1 MLRLLVIEDDQ
12 RLSDNVVEVT
22 KEFLQSTQAF
32 DGAEGLYYGEQNIY
46 DVIVLDLM
54 MPEMNGYQVLQ
65 QLRKRHIETPVLM
78 LTAKDGIDDKI
89 KGFQVGA
96 DDYLVKP
103 FHREE
108 LLMRLKALLKRT
120 HSGFQE
126 NQISHQNLVLNIQQ
140 KTAKVGKENVPLNG
154 KEYDLL
160 EYFIQNPEMIITK
173 EQIFD
178 RIWGF
183 HSETSITVVEVYM
196 SNLRKKLK
204 NYHDQIR
211 IKTLRNVGYMLTKG
225 EQN

>member
-32 DGAEGLYYGEQNIY
+32 DGAEGLYYGEQKIY

-183 HSETSITVVEVYM
+183 DSETSITVVEVYM

-225 EQN
+225 EKN

>member
-183 HSETSITVVEVYM
+183 DSETSITVVEVYM

-225 EQN
+225 EKN

>member
-140 KTAKVGKENVPLNG
+140 KTDKVGKENVPLNG

-183 HSETSITVVEVYM
+183 DSETSITVVEVYM

>member
-126 NQISHQNLVLNIQQ
+126 NQISHQNLVLNLQQ
-140 KTAKVGKENVPLNG
+140 KTAKVGEENVPLNG

-183 HSETSITVVEVYM
+183 DSETSITVVEVYM

>member
-183 HSETSITVVEVYM
+183 DSETSITVVEVYM
-196 SNLRKKLK
+196 SNLRKKMK

>member
-32 DGAEGLYYGEQNIY
+32 DGAEGLYYGGQNIY

-183 HSETSITVVEVYM
+183 DSETSITVVEVYM

-204 NYHDQIR
+204 NHHDQIR

-225 EQN
+225 ELN

>member
-173 EQIFD
+173 KQIFD

-183 HSETSITVVEVYM
+183 DSETSITVVEVYM

>member
-22 KEFLQSTQAF
+22 KEFLQGTQAF
-32 DGAEGLYYGEQNIY
+32 DGAEGLYQGEQNIY

-54 MPEMNGYQVLQ
+54 LPEMNGYQVLQ
-65 QLRKRHIETPVLM
+65 QLRKQHIETPVLM
-78 LTAKDGIDDKI
+78 LTAKDGMDDKI

-183 HSETSITVVEVYM
+183 DSETSITVVEVYM

>member
-22 KEFLQSTQAF
+22 KEFLQGTQAF
-32 DGAEGLYYGEQNIY
+32 DGAEGLYQGEQNIY

-54 MPEMNGYQVLQ
+54 LPEMNGYQVLQ
-65 QLRKRHIETPVLM
+65 QLRKQHIETPVLM
-78 LTAKDGIDDKI
+78 LTAKDGMDDKI

-126 NQISHQNLVLNIQQ
+126 NQISHQNLVLNLQQ
-140 KTAKVGKENVPLNG
+140 KTAKVGEENVPLNG

-183 HSETSITVVEVYM
+183 DSETSITVVEVYM

-204 NYHDQIR
+204 KYYNQIK

-225 EQN
+225 ELN

>member
-22 KEFLQSTQAF
+22 KEFLQGTQAF
-32 DGAEGLYYGEQNIY
+32 DGAEGLYQGEQNIY

-54 MPEMNGYQVLQ
+54 LPEMNGYQVLQ
-65 QLRKRHIETPVLM
+65 QLRKQHIETPVLM
-78 LTAKDGIDDKI
+78 LTAKDGMDDKI

-96 DDYLVKP
+96 DDYLVKT

-126 NQISHQNLVLNIQQ
+126 NQISHQNLVLNLQQ
-140 KTAKVGKENVPLNG
+140 KTAKVGEENVPLNG

-183 HSETSITVVEVYM
+183 DSETSITVVEVYM

-204 NYHDQIR
+204 KYHNQIK

-225 EQN
+225 ELN

>member
-183 HSETSITVVEVYM
+183 DSETSITVVEVYM

-204 NYHDQIR
+204 NYRDQIR

>member
-183 HSETSITVVEVYM
+183 DSETSITVVEVYM

>member
-126 NQISHQNLVLNIQQ
+126 NQISHQNLVLNLQQ
-140 KTAKVGKENVPLNG
+140 KTAKVGEENVPLNG

-183 HSETSITVVEVYM
+183 DSETSITVVEVYM

-204 NYHDQIR
+204 KYHNQIK

-225 EQN
+225 ELN

>member
-54 MPEMNGYQVLQ
+54 MPEMNGYQVLK

-183 HSETSITVVEVYM
+183 DSETSITVVEVYM

-225 EQN
+225 EKN